1 MTTRAPSLE
10 FLRRTDHLVSGSSRY
25 AKLDPG
31 HNETIQ
37 RAWNHRVRM
46 GPGKIRSSDG
56 WPESEQSERHQNKQ
70 KKDLRT
76 ASIDTS
82 LIKGW

>member
-1 MTTRAPSLE
+1 MLN
-10 FLRRTDHLVSGSSRY
+10 
-25 AKLDPG
+25 LDPG

-76 ASIDTS
+76 ASIDTL